1 MKRNLTLAGVALVAF
16 ILGAAT
22 MYMLKRGPKTSI
34 TNEWIPVKAQEFGV
48 SWAIDIIKTDIPEP
62 KTDPPSGKVKFL
74 KRDKGIQLGYVLKL
88 SIKANPTSTLPA
100 KYLKTTKTEG
110 GIEIGPPD
118 QVHYRGNYTFT
129 LKDADGFV
137 LLEIPGPSEN
147 VAAGSDN
154 SVQGMTE
161 GTIPPFVAERTKT
174 ILVRFTMDSCY
185 PCDTE

>member
-1 MKRNLTLAGVALVAF
+1 MKRSLTLVGVAVIAF
-16 ILGAAT
+16 VLGAAGL
-22 MYMLKRGPKTSI
+22 YMFKREPKGGITS
-34 TNEWIPVKAQEFGV
+34 EWIPVKAQEFGV

-74 KRDKGIQLGYVLKL
+74 NRDRGIQLGYVLKL
-88 SIKANPTSTLPA
+88 PIKANPTSALPA
-100 KYLKTTKTEG
+100 KYLKTTKSAG
-110 GIEIGPPD
+110 GLEIGPPD
-118 QVHYRGNYTFT
+118 QVHYVGNYTFT

-147 VAAGSDN
+147 VAAASDN
-154 SVQGMTE
+154 SVQGITE

-185 PCDTE
+185 PCDAE